1 MPPPSRSSPSN
12 PVRLSDQDNGEDG
25 DEKDGDSLLNMK
37 KKSICEIDNIRH
49 LRLADQ
55 DNGED

>member
-25 DEKDGDSLLNMK
+25 DERDGDSLLNMK
-37 KKSICEIDNIRH
+37 KKTICDIDIDPKENRKSCAVI
-49 LRLADQ
+49 
-55 DNGED
+55 GC